1 MGKQGLG
8 PIGMAY
14 RQMEQDT
21 SLIYQQA
28 KMMQYVASHDM
39 PNRVKVR
46 GDAFFATTPPP
57 NISNPMLTF
66 LMDHIEA
73 LEARIADLEAATYE

>member
-14 RQMEQDT
+14 RQMEQDA
-21 SLIYQQA
+21 SLIYKQHKVMQGAEQQRY
-28 KMMQYVASHDM
+28 MVS
-39 PNRVKVR
+39 
-46 GDAFFATTPPP
+46 GDVVFATTPPP
-57 NISNPMLTF
+57 NPAPMLAF